1 MAGDHLLAVGRG
13 SQILPKG
20 NFKKIVFAVSNCSE
34 PLVWTCKACSHSFHT
49 DEWQAHDRQCPACS
63 EKGGEWKC
71 TLCMAFFSQPSL
83 NTSHP
88 CRSAEHAV
96 SAANVPPLLAK
107 GLVNIHDKT
116 VRTPSSKS
124 NFLYFYICL
133 FFIGLIPLYFV
144 WGFISN
150 SRAQRKSDIESSSI
164 ALEITAKK
172 GIEKH
177 KEMLKVLDSLSAK
190 DLKELSVSLDD
201 NKIAPTSYQ
210 IEKIPS
216 MSSLA
221 FLDSILQSR
230 VSIRLDD
237 LFIAKVKLNDAERI
251 HASSHLLF
259 DKSFTEGLLNETR
272 DQINHRESIIQNRKG
287 NTDQLKTEDFRIN

>member
-1 MAGDHLLAVGRG
+1 VIPSLT
-13 SQILPKG
+13 
-20 NFKKIVFAVSNCSE
+20 CSE
-34 PLVWTCKACSHSFHT
+34 PLVWTCKACGHSFHT
-49 DEWQAHDRQCPACS
+49 DEWQAHGRQCPACS

-71 TLCMAFFSQPSL
+71 SLCMAFFSQPSL

-96 SAANVPPLLAK
+96 SAENVPPLLDK
-107 GLVNIHDKT
+107 GLAYSLDKK
-116 VRTPSSKS
+116 VRPPSSKG
-124 NFLYFYICL
+124 NLLYFYICL
-133 FFIGLIPLYFV
+133 FFLGLIPLYFA

-150 SRAQRKSDIESSSI
+150 YKAQRKSDRESSSI

-190 DLKELSVSLDD
+190 DLKELSISFDD
-201 NKIAPTSYQ
+201 NKIAPTAYQ
-210 IEKIPS
+210 IEKTPS

-251 HASSHLLF
+251 HASSHLIL
-259 DKSFTEGLLNETR
+259 DKFFTESLLNETR
-272 DQINHRESIIQNRKG
+272 DQINHRESIIQNRKSSI
-287 NTDQLKTEDFRIN
+287 DQLKTEDFRIN